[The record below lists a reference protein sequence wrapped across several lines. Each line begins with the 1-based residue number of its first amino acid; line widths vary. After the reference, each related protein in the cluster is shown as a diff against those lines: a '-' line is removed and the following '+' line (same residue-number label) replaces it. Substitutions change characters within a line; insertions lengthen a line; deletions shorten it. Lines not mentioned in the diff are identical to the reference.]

1 MNFCEPW
8 CIRIRMLNQKGFNH
22 IVQQTAALVAVVL
35 FCLLHELDNLSPWQ
49 RQETLHLF
57 QKYVKQ
63 GARLL
68 LHSTT
73 KTNQGKAKAQPR
85 FHGLILIKF
94 TSACMDCRR
103 PIQAFFLLKS
113 RTFGLTLRCLIN
125 EWARLAVAMF
135 SSQL

>member
-1 MNFCEPW
+1 
-8 CIRIRMLNQKGFNH
+8 
-22 IVQQTAALVAVVL
+22 
-35 FCLLHELDNLSPWQ
+35 
-49 RQETLHLF
+49 
-57 QKYVKQ
+57 VKQ

-113 RTFGLTLRCLIN
+113 RTFGLRQTNWADKFWGIWGIFGTHFGPWSIISTKN
-125 EWARLAVAMF
+125 EPF
-135 SSQL
+135 ISTSQIFIWDWDLNLNLGRKELGI